1 MSTFSYFRALSNMPG
16 VIEPTVKAETLSNVV
31 ILKLVYTYR
40 EQQQRAVFAF
50 SRTNSI
56 EAYQKY
62 LEGIWGGGGE
72 TKV

>member
-1 MSTFSYFRALSNMPG
+1 MPG

-31 ILKLVYTYR
+31 ILKLVYTTYR
-40 EQQQRAVFAF
+40 EQQRAVFAF

-62 LEGIWGGGGE
+62 LEGIGMRGRN
-72 TKV
+72 

>member
-1 MSTFSYFRALSNMPG
+1 MPG

-31 ILKLVYTYR
+31 ILKLVYR
-40 EQQQRAVFAF
+40 EQQRAVFAF

-56 EAYQKY
+56 EAYQRY

-72 TKV
+72 TRV

>member
-1 MSTFSYFRALSNMPG
+1 MPG
-16 VIEPTVKAETLSNVV
+16 EVIEPTVKAETLSNVV

-40 EQQQRAVFAF
+40 EQQRAVFAF

-62 LEGIWGGGGE
+62 LEGIRGGEGE